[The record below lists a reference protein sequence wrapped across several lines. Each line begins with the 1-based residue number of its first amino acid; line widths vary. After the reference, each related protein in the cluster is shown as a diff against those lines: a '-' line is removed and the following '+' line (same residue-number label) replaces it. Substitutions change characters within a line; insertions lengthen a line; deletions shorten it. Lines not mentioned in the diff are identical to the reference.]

1 MANALSTSVSR
12 LCPAGGVVSMLD
24 ASPISLDLLSL
35 LLLYLCFSLS
45 LATTATSPTCL
56 SSSAG
61 LLLFLVVHLD
71 VSAAN
76 ALSKSSFLNTP

>member
-35 LLLYLCFSLS
+35 LLLLMFLS
-45 LATTATSPTCL
+45 LFGHNSDFSPTCL

-71 VSAAN
+71 ASAAN
-76 ALSKSSFLNTP
+76 ALRKFDQQL